1 MRGRLRFPGGGGG
14 SRDVVKFAFGG
25 GVRGSE
31 SADNEVLMEDGVVK
45 FSDVPPGAGDA
56 DLLSSGVF
64 VSITSSLVVASS
76 SSS

>member
-14 SRDVVKFAFGG
+14 SRDVKSALGG

-31 SADNEVLMEDGVVK
+31 IAEKEVRKEDGVVK
-45 FSDVPPGAGDA
+45 FSDVPPGAGDT

-64 VSITSSLVVASS
+64 VSSTSSFVVSS